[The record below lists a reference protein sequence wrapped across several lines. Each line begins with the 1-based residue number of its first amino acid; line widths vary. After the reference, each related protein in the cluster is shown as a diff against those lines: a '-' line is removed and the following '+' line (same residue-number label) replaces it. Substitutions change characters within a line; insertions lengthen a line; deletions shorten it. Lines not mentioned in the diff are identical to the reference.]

1 VSKRMLVGK
10 VKEKLK
16 EINGIDVESIDV
28 SISNEKIATLKGQV
42 KTWKEVVE
50 IGHAVA
56 KVRGIKNVV
65 NDIIAE
71 DAVVEKQDNSEKIKA
86 IAASGKTEEYDVV
99 IIGAGITGCSIA
111 KALSKYDMSVAV
123 LEKNS
128 DIAEEATKA
137 NNGNI
142 HPGALA
148 TPGTL
153 KAKLNLLG
161 NKMYT
166 QLSKDLD
173 FEFKRPGS
181 LVVFYDEKQWKKFK
195 VIRFLKKTGLGML
208 IKSMRQ
214 FAKTPGIKW
223 LSGQQVKELEPNI
236 KGKPIGGFIM
246 TTMGIVDPM
255 EVCMAMAENAIENG
269 VDFKLNTGVLDIVED
284 KGAVKSV
291 ITNQSVINC
300 KMIINCAG
308 VYADNIAQ
316 MANDR
321 FYTIHPRRGAIA
333 IFDKNRKGFFST
345 PAGAIGESGRSE
357 NSKGGGAS
365 ITPEGN
371 LLWGPTAMET
381 HDKEDKSVDAS
392 EIDYIMGLGSGITD
406 EIKRSE
412 IITYFSGV
420 RAPDYKEDFI
430 IEASKKVKGFIH
442 VAGIQSPGLA
452 SAPAIAQMVE
462 KIVIK
467 LDGKIRKKT
476 NYKSTRKAPVKF
488 RNLSHEVQDE
498 WIKKDSKYGQIICRC
513 ELITEGEIV
522 DAIHSPIPA
531 TTIDAVKRRT
541 RAGMGRCQGGFCGPR
556 VLEII
561 ARELDL
567 PLTEV
572 TLKGEDSYILDK
584 QNRG

>member
-1 VSKRMLVGK
+1 MLVEK
-10 VKEKLK
+10 VKGKLK
-16 EINGIDVESIDV
+16 EINDIDIGSIEV
-28 SISNEKIATLKGQV
+28 SISDNKIVTLKGQV
-42 KTWKEVVE
+42 KTWKEVVKL
-50 IGHAVA
+50 GHTAT
-56 KVRGIKNVV
+56 KVRGVKNVV
-65 NDIIAE
+65 NDITAE
-71 DAVVEKQDNSEKIKA
+71 DAPVERLDYGKEIEAVK
-86 IAASGKTEEYDVV
+86 ASGKTETYDVV
-99 IIGAGITGCSIA
+99 IIGAGISGCSIA
-111 KALSKYDMSVAV
+111 KTLSKYDISVAV
-123 LEKNS
+123 VEKNS

-173 FEFKRPGS
+173 FELKRPGS
-181 LVVFYDEKQWKKFK
+181 LVVFYDEKQWKKFQAIK
-195 VIRFLKKTGLGML
+195 LLKKSGLGLL
-208 IKSMRQ
+208 IKSLRQ

-223 LSGQQVKELEPNI
+223 LTGQQVKELEPNI
-236 KGKPIGGFIM
+236 KGEPIGGFIM
-246 TTMGIVDPM
+246 STMGIVEPQ
-255 EVCMAMAENAIENG
+255 EVCMAMAENAVENG
-269 VDFKLNTGVLDIVED
+269 VTFKLNTQVLDIIKTQD
-284 KGAVKSV
+284 AVSSV
-291 ITNQSVINC
+291 VTSESVINC
-300 KMIINCAG
+300 KIAINCAG

-316 MANDR
+316 MVDDR
-321 FYTIHPRRGAIA
+321 FYTIHPRRGAIV
-333 IFDKNRKGFFST
+333 IFDKNRKGFLNT
-345 PAGAIGESGRSE
+345 PAGAMGGSDRSS

-371 LLWGPTAMET
+371 MLWGPTAIET
-381 HDKEDKSVDAS
+381 HDKENKSVDAS
-392 EIDYIMGLGSGITD
+392 EIDYIMSLGSGITD
-406 EIKRSE
+406 EIKRNE

-462 KIVIK
+462 KIVLRQDIEIK
-467 LDGKIRKKT
+467 EKQ
-476 NYKSTRKAPVKF
+476 NYTSTRKAPVKF
-488 RNLSHEVQDE
+488 RNLSHEEQNG

-561 ARELDL
+561 ARELDI

-572 TLKGEDSYILDK
+572 TLKGSDSYVLNK
-584 QNRG
+584 ENRG